1 MGNLE
6 NNKMGDKVNVN
17 VKMIEEDLGVT
28 VSNGI
33 MTFLFVWVA
42 VIMFVMMMIWNYRNG
57 VVELYQRRNH
67 LERFENESIDGKN
80 DSTISDVTDEYQIE
94 IPEKFHQ
101 KNSYQ
106 NA

>member
-1 MGNLE
+1 
-6 NNKMGDKVNVN
+6 
-17 VKMIEEDLGVT
+17 
-28 VSNGI
+28 
-33 MTFLFVWVA
+33 
-42 VIMFVMMMIWNYRNG
+42 MMMIWNYRSEIKRQPWHKAPLNSARTFGGEVMGDLKYYLNG

-67 LERFENESIDGKN
+67 PERFENESIDGKN

-94 IPEKFHQ
+94 IPEKFQQ